1 MNPQRLAELQRQ
13 RDLVR
18 EHLAWL
24 EREIAREHSV
34 TPQAI
39 APAVVS
45 VSVQPEPS
53 SPTPTPAVPT
63 FPSELPKPDPVGAA
77 AEARRG
83 CLLLFIAAFAILALA
98 LFAIYFLHYRDR
110 PLL

>member
-24 EREIAREHSV
+24 EREIAREHNV
-34 TPQAI
+34 TPPATP
-39 APAVVS
+39 PAVVS
-45 VSVQPEPS
+45 VSVRPEPS
-53 SPTPTPAVPT
+53 TPAVQLPT
-63 FPSELPKPDPVGAA
+63 DLPKPDPIGAA

-83 CLLLFIAAFAILALA
+83 CLLIFVGAFAILALA
-98 LFAIYFLHYRDR
+98 LVALYLLYYRDR
-110 PLL
+110 PLF

>member
-45 VSVQPEPS
+45 ISVRPETS
-53 SPTPTPAVPT
+53 SLAPTPELPA
-63 FPSELPKPDPVGAA
+63 ELPKPDPVGAA

>member
-34 TPQAI
+34 TPQAV

-45 VSVQPEPS
+45 VSVSGQPAASAPS
-53 SPTPTPAVPT
+53 PLSV
-63 FPSELPKPDPVGAA
+63 EMPKPDPAGAA
-77 AEARRG
+77 SEARRG
-83 CLLLFIAAFAILALA
+83 CLTLFIAAFAILALA